1 MTDTEVPDI
10 TPPPTP
16 THIKVSGKVI
26 TWKAEAD
33 LESGLSHFEIH
44 RDGKLLAEVK
54 GPKQKFG
61 RPLFQ
66 GQQYSDTPEFP
77 LQVMRYEDKSAKGKH
92 AYKVIAVN
100 TVGLKSK

>member
-1 MTDTEVPDI
+1 M
-10 TPPPTP
+10 
-16 THIKVSGKVI
+16 
-26 TWKAEAD
+26 
-33 LESGLSHFEIH
+33 ESGLSHFEIY

-77 LQVMRYEDKSAKGKH
+77 LQLMRYEDKAVTGKH
-92 AYKVIAVN
+92 IYKVIAVN

>member
-1 MTDTEVPDI
+1 M
-10 TPPPTP
+10 
-16 THIKVSGKVI
+16 
-26 TWKAEAD
+26 
-33 LESGLSHFEIH
+33 
-44 RDGKLLAEVK
+44 K

-77 LQVMRYEDKSAKGKH
+77 LQQMRYQDKTATGKH
-92 AYKVIAVN
+92 TYKVIAVN